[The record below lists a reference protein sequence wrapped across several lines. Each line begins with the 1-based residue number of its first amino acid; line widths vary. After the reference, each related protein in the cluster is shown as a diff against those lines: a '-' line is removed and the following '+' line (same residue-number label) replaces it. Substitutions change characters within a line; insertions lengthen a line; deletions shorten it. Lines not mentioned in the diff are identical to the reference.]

1 MLLGDVNNILI
12 FTDHVLIS
20 HKKKKKNFLWTNGQ
34 SMVEWMAVW
43 HNLNRRRVDSKSAA
57 ES

>member
-20 HKKKKKNFLWTNGQ
+20 QKKKKKNFLWTNGQ
-34 SMVEWMAVW
+34 SMVEWMAQFEQTQS
-43 HNLNRRRVDSKSAA
+43 RF
-57 ES
+57 

>member
-20 HKKKKKNFLWTNGQ
+20 QKKKKTFYGQ
-34 SMVEWMAVW
+34 MDNQWWSGWQYGTI
-43 HNLNRRRVDSKSAA
+43 
-57 ES
+57 

>member
-20 HKKKKKNFLWTNGQ
+20 QKKKKKKLFMDKWTINGGVDGSMAQFEQTQ
-34 SMVEWMAVW
+34 S
-43 HNLNRRRVDSKSAA
+43 RF
-57 ES
+57 

>member
-20 HKKKKKNFLWTNGQ
+20 QKKKKLFMDKWTINGGVDGSMAQFEQAQ
-34 SMVEWMAVW
+34 S
-43 HNLNRRRVDSKSAA
+43 RF
-57 ES
+57 

>member
-20 HKKKKKNFLWTNGQ
+20 QKKKKKTFYGQ
-34 SMVEWMAVW
+34 MDNQWWSGWQYGTI
-43 HNLNRRRVDSKSAA
+43 
-57 ES
+57 